1 MPRGSEK
8 KEADLKR
15 WRTVEENNNND
26 AFNSQK
32 GLQFAIKF

>member
-8 KEADLKR
+8 KETDVKR
-15 WRTVEENNNND
+15 WRAVEENNNDD

-32 GLQFAIKF
+32 GL